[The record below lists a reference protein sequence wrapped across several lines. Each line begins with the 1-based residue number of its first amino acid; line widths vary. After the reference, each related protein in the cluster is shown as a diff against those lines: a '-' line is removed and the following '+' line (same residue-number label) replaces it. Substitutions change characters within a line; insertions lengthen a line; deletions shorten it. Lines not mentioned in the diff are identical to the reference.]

1 MSSTPSSSSSPS
13 TAASCIASSNRS
25 PQGDPAALTSGV
37 CFFLL
42 ALGELSVINCN
53 RFGLIL
59 EPPRATGLG
68 ESLSATAAAA
78 GLEIKGL
85 VGLIPVVGS
94 DFSWGFKGLM
104 SAFSPVDWH
113 SAFSAGR
120 CFGLGEVEADVSPL
134 KPQLKS
140 D

>member
-1 MSSTPSSSSSPS
+1 MQQAQISSSI
-13 TAASCIASSNRS
+13 T
-25 PQGDPAALTSGV
+25 G
-37 CFFLL
+37 
-42 ALGELSVINCN
+42 
-53 RFGLIL
+53 
-59 EPPRATGLG
+59 ATGLG

-85 VGLIPVVGS
+85 VGLTPVVGS

-120 CFGLGEVEADVSPL
+120 CFGLGEVEADGVL
-134 KPQLKS
+134 ELEKCHKS
-140 D
+140 LTP

>member
-1 MSSTPSSSSSPS
+1 MQQAEIFSSIT
-13 TAASCIASSNRS
+13 
-25 PQGDPAALTSGV
+25 G
-37 CFFLL
+37 
-42 ALGELSVINCN
+42 
-53 RFGLIL
+53 
-59 EPPRATGLG
+59 ATGLG

-85 VGLIPVVGS
+85 VGLTPVVGS

-120 CFGLGEVEADVSPL
+120 CFGLGEVEADGVLELEKCNEVSTH
-134 KPQLKS
+134 
-140 D
+140 